1 MQARL
6 QRLEANVRE
15 LQRFRQTYALETIN
29 RDLHL
34 QWALRFG

>member
-15 LQRFRQTYALETIN
+15 LQLEDFRDFAMQIG
-29 RDLHL
+29 RHL
-34 QWALRFG
+34 Q